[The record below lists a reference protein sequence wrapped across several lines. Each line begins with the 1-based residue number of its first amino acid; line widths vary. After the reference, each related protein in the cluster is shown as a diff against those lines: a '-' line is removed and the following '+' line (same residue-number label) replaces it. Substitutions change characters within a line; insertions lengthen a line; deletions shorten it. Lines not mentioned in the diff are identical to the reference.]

1 MLCCL
6 NENRVKVKWK
16 KKEERVLIFFFR
28 DDLMQKWKEN
38 STRRLLCLQLRAG
51 RIKFDMLE

>member
-1 MLCCL
+1 M
-6 NENRVKVKWK
+6 EK
-16 KKEERVLIFFFR
+16 KGRACPYLFFFR
-28 DDLMQKWKEN
+28 DDLMQKWTEN

>member
-1 MLCCL
+1 M
-6 NENRVKVKWK
+6 E
-16 KKEERVLIFFFR
+16 KKEERVHIFFFFR

>member
-1 MLCCL
+1 MLCL

-16 KKEERVLIFFFR
+16 KRKSVSLSFFFR
-28 DDLMQKWKEN
+28 DDLIQKWKEN

>member
-1 MLCCL
+1 MLCL

-38 STRRLLCLQLRAG
+38 STRRLLCLRLRAG

>member
-1 MLCCL
+1 M
-6 NENRVKVKWK
+6 E

-28 DDLMQKWKEN
+28 DNLMQKWKEN

-51 RIKFDMLE
+51 RIKFDMCD